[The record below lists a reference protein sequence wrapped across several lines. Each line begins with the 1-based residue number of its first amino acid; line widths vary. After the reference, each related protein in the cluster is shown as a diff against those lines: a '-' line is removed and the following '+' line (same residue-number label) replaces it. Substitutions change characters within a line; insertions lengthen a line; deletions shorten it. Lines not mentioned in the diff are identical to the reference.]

1 MRRLLPIFATGFL
14 LASLLIWALGDSGLR
29 ATARLD
35 RYRASLEANVE
46 SLRARNQAL
55 EADLKRL
62 REDPEANVLLAR
74 ELGLYRPNDEVIR
87 IEGLTRRRE
96 AYAVGTL
103 LRQRRSS
110 APQNP
115 WFKMTGIGMSV
126 TLVVFVVLRRRRG
139 AQGRPDGRHRR

>member
-14 LASLLIWALGDSGLR
+14 LASLLIWAFGDSGLR

-46 SLRARNQAL
+46 SQRARNQAL

-110 APQNP
+110 ATQNP

-126 TLVVFVVLRRRRG
+126 TLVVFAVLRRRRG
-139 AQGRPDGRHRR
+139 AQGRPDGRRRR

>member
-14 LASLLIWALGDSGLR
+14 LASLLIWAFGDSGR
-29 ATARLD
+29 GATVRLE

-62 REDPEANVLLAR
+62 REDPEANELLAR
-74 ELGLYRPNDEVIR
+74 ELGLYRPGDEVVR

-110 APQNP
+110 VTQNP
-115 WFKMTGIGMSV
+115 WFKMAGIGMSV
-126 TLVVFVVLRRRRG
+126 TLVVFAVLRRRRG
-139 AQGRPDGRHRR
+139 AQGRPDGHRRR